1 MSFLFVLRYGKPIL
15 LFYGYILPYKG
26 LDVLAESVK
35 LLKSDW
41 DKFNIVIA
49 GNGEDLTLP
58 FFKSLPNG
66 YVINRYLSND
76 EMMSLIRLSSAILLP
91 YKTASQ
97 TGIIPTC
104 ALYGK
109 PFIATKVGAFPE
121 MIKDGYNGLLVRPS
135 DPELFASAIRRLVND
150 QSLRLQLS
158 DGAKRFGED
167 DEFDWRKIAEVTITY
182 FTRLNQ

>member
-26 LDVLAESVK
+26 LDVLAKSVM

-66 YVINRYLSND
+66 YVINHYLSND

-91 YKTASQ
+91 Y
-97 TGIIPTC
+97 IPTC

-109 PFIATKVGAFPE
+109 PFIAT
-121 MIKDGYNGLLVRPS
+121 
-135 DPELFASAIRRLVND
+135 
-150 QSLRLQLS
+150 
-158 DGAKRFGED
+158 
-167 DEFDWRKIAEVTITY
+167 
-182 FTRLNQ
+182 